1 MNFFSLTPDQQ
12 AAADERRRDVAV
24 TAGAGSGKTRT
35 LVARYL
41 PLLAETRD
49 PRRIV
54 AITFTEKAAREMR
67 NRIRAEVRALADDAP
82 DEATRQ
88 KWTELEAGLDGA
100 RISTIHSLCQE
111 ILRAHPVEA
120 GVDPQFALIPEGQA
134 AVLLAQAADAAL
146 VEVIEQVDFQPLFSL
161 CKTGSLAA
169 LLQALVR
176 RRLDL
181 DETLAAGFDPL
192 QSVRRALKHWL
203 DSSEVQ
209 AAMADLAAW
218 RADGTLAAA
227 ANAGDKLAPLALALL
242 DDLASAQNALVGA
255 QNALAGAQKAL
266 AGGETVAAALALFTA
281 RREHFGGRVG
291 KNGPLKDTVKSL
303 REAYDDALSW
313 LGGAKSS
320 DPAPDPAFEVGMAQ
334 ATHLLLELYRRTRVR
349 YLTEL
354 RRQGTLDF
362 DDLESKALE
371 LLRRPEIAAR
381 WQAEISAV
389 LVDEFQDTNPRQ
401 REIVRA
407 LCGSE
412 PGHLFVVGDARQ
424 SIYRFRG
431 ADVTVFRSLQA
442 EIRASGG
449 LCLDLDRTFR
459 THAGLLSILDDL
471 LGPLMGLND
480 RPDRPY
486 HVPYTP
492 LAAQRPEPREGCHAP
507 HAAFVLASGDDSDT
521 ARPAAAHL
529 LCQQLLEL
537 KRTGQIRAWDEV
549 ALLFR
554 ASTGFPAYEEALEAH
569 GIPYVT
575 VAGGGF
581 YDRPEIRDLLNL
593 LQALADPRDDLALTG
608 LLCSPAFG
616 LSPAGLARLRWE
628 DPTRPHSQK
637 IPLYTAL
644 MGIDADPKGFGKRLR
659 FHQPLGSSDELS
671 ELDRKIAAF
680 ARSFLKELSPLV
692 DRVPVAELLER
703 VVAFTDYRAMLA
715 GNSSRLWRNL
725 DKLLADARASGTISV
740 QAFLEYLRLLRGV
753 GAREG
758 EAPAEA
764 EGAVRL
770 MTIHKSKGLE
780 FDFVVLADAA
790 RQGVNRSEPFYLL
803 PETGLA
809 FRPDSIDGEPLAY
822 RLAKELEKRQSES
835 ESLRVLYVALTRAK
849 EKLLISGHLTG
860 KDGGVNARGWLKD
873 LLQSAGVDL
882 AALPGSGSHSSTLA
896 LPSGQ
901 ILGVVYSLANV
912 VPGEITPMRSFSQA
926 VLAVDGR
933 MPIYAPYLTAAA
945 EPDPEDELDE
955 PIDWRISANT
965 AALVGRATG
974 QIVHGCIR
982 RWRFPRDAGY
992 AALAGALAREQALF
1006 DAAQLDQALQ
1016 QVETLLNRLRQ
1027 HSLWGELNGASLRR
1041 HEVPYSLLL
1050 RSGRVE
1056 TGYLD
1061 VLYRHAADSAGWEI
1075 VDFKT
1080 DTIQS
1085 EGELRLLTERYSGQ
1099 LRRYRRAVERLLGPV
1114 ERARICFLDD
1124 EGGVRLVEAGRE

>member
-1 MNFFSLTPDQQ
+1 MNSIHLTPDQQ
-12 AAADERRRDVAV
+12 AAANERRRDVAV

-41 PLLAETRD
+41 PLLAENRD

-67 NRIRAEVRALADDAP
+67 NRIRAEVRALAETAP
-82 DEATRQ
+82 DEASRLE
-88 KWTELEAGLDGA
+88 WTGLEARLDGA

-111 ILRAHPVEA
+111 ILRTHPVEA
-120 GVDPQFALIPEGQA
+120 GVDPQFTLIPEGQS

-146 VEVIEQVDFQPLFSL
+146 VEVIERTEFQPLFVL
-161 CKTGSLAA
+161 FKTGALAA
-169 LLQALVR
+169 LVQSLVR

-181 DETLAAGFDPL
+181 DESLSAGFDP
-192 QSVRRALKHWL
+192 QRAVRTALERWL

-209 AAMADLAAW
+209 AAVSDLAAW

-242 DDLASAQNALVGA
+242 DDLAQAKNL
-255 QNALAGAQKAL
+255 LACGD
-266 AGGETVAAALALFTA
+266 TTAAALALFTA

-291 KNGPLKDTVKSL
+291 KNGPVKDTVKTL
-303 REAYDDALSW
+303 RDNYDRTLNW

-320 DPAPDPAFEVGMAQ
+320 DCPPDPALEAAMAQ
-334 ATHLLLELYRRTRVR
+334 AADLLLALYRRTRAR
-349 YLTEL
+349 YLAGL
-354 RRQGTLDF
+354 RQQGALDF
-362 DDLESKALE
+362 DDLEGKALE

-412 PGHLFVVGDARQ
+412 PGRLFVVGDARQ

-442 EIRASGG
+442 EIGAAGG
-449 LCLDLDRTFR
+449 LCLNLDRTFR
-459 THAGLLSILDDL
+459 THAGLLSVLDDL
-471 LGPLMGLND
+471 LGPAMGLSD
-480 RPDRPY
+480 QTDRPY

-492 LAAQRPEPREGCHAP
+492 LAAERAEARKGCCPP
-507 HAAFVLASGDDSDT
+507 HAAFVLASGEDSNA
-521 ARPAAAHL
+521 ARPAAARL

-537 KRTGQIRAWDEV
+537 KRSGQIRAWDEV

-554 ASTGFPAYEEALEAH
+554 ASTGFPAYEEALEAC

-575 VAGGGF
+575 IAGGGF

-616 LSPAGLARLRWE
+616 LSPAGLVHLRWRNPDE
-628 DPTRPHSQK
+628 PHSEK

-644 MGIDADPKGFGKRLR
+644 MNIVDQDPKDFGKRLR
-659 FHQPLGSSDELS
+659 FHQPLESPLEISDS
-671 ELDRKIAAF
+671 DRQAALF
-680 ARSFLKELSPLV
+680 ARDFLKELAPLV
-692 DRVPVAELLER
+692 DRIPVAELLER
-703 VVAFTDYRAMLA
+703 VVAFTDYRAILA

-725 DKLLADARASGTISV
+725 DKLLSDARSSGIVSV

-758 EAPAEA
+758 EAPVEA

-790 RQGVNRSEPFYLL
+790 RQSANRAGPFYLL

-809 FRPDSIDGEPLAY
+809 FRPDPADSEPLAY
-822 RLAKELEKRQSES
+822 RFAKELDKNQSES
-835 ESLRVLYVALTRAK
+835 EDLRVLYVALTRAK

-860 KDGGVNARGWLKD
+860 KDGTVNARGWLKD
-873 LLQSAGVDL
+873 LLQYAGVDL
-882 AALPGSGSHSSTLA
+882 AALPRLGSHSHTLT

-901 ILGVVYSLANV
+901 TIGVVYSPTDAISSEEKTIRN
-912 VPGEITPMRSFSQA
+912 SSQA
-926 VLAVDGR
+926 ALPPGGR
-933 MPIYAPYLTAAA
+933 IPIFAPYRAATAT
-945 EPDPEDELDE
+945 PDPEDELEE
-955 PIDWRISANT
+955 PIDWRISGNT
-965 AALVGRATG
+965 AALLGKATG

-982 RWRFPRDAGY
+982 RWRFPGHPGY
-992 AALAGALAREQALF
+992 PALAGALAREQGLF
-1006 DAAQLDQALQ
+1006 SADQLGQALVQ
-1016 QVETLLNRLRQ
+1016 AETLLVRLQ
-1027 HSLWGELNGASLRR
+1027 DHPIGTELDGAVLRR
-1041 HEVPYSLLL
+1041 HEVPYYLL
-1050 RSGRVE
+1050 RRDGRVE

-1061 VLYRHAADSAGWEI
+1061 VLYRRTVDSTGWEI

-1085 EGELRLLTERYSGQ
+1085 EGELHLLVEQYSRQ
-1099 LRRYRRAVERLLGPV
+1099 LRRYTRAIERLLGPV
-1114 ERARICFLDD
+1114 ERTRICFLDD
-1124 EGGVRLVEAGRE
+1124 RESVSLVEVE